1 MGEYNEEIDP
11 DTENDSPL
19 VKQLRGM
26 VKDLTKK
33 VHVAELAARG
43 SILSDALK
51 GKGVLDAV
59 KIAKAVKLFP
69 TDQAPTEENVTAWI
83 TEYGD
88 LFGVGAAV
96 AAPVAAG
103 DGEEPAAEPTG
114 KGVDP
119 AVQEQW
125 KAGQETESGGTVNA
139 AIGATGLKRELSD
152 LRAKDLSFGEL
163 IKQLGGRDIP
173 VG

>member
-1 MGEYNEEIDP
+1 MGEYDEEL
-11 DTENDSPL
+11 DTQAENDSPL
-19 VKQLRGM
+19 VKQLRKM
-26 VKDLTKK
+26 VKDLTGK
-33 VHVAELAARG
+33 VHTAEQAARG
-43 SILSDALK
+43 SILSDALR
-51 GKGVLDAV
+51 GKGVLDAK

-88 LFGVGAAV
+88 LFGVGATE
-96 AAPVAAG
+96 AATVAAG

-125 KAGQETESGGTVNA
+125 RAAQETESGGTVNA

>member
-1 MGEYNEEIDP
+1 MGEYDEEL
-11 DTENDSPL
+11 DTSAENDTPL
-19 VKQLRGM
+19 VKQLRKM
-26 VKDLTKK
+26 VKDLTGE
-33 VHVAELAARG
+33 VHKAQQAARG
-43 SILSDALK
+43 SILSDALR
-51 GKGVLDAV
+51 GKGVLDPK

-88 LFGVGAAV
+88 LFGVGAAE

-125 KAGQETESGGTVNA
+125 KAAQNTESGGTVNA
-139 AIGATGLKRELSD
+139 AIGATGLARELAD
-152 LRAKDLSFGEL
+152 LRAKNPTFDQV
-163 IKQLGGRDIP
+163 IKQLGGREIP

>member
-33 VHVAELAARG
+33 VHTAELAARG
-43 SILSDALK
+43 SLLSDALK
-51 GKGVLDAV
+51 GKGVLDAA

-88 LFGVGAAV
+88 LFGVGAAE
-96 AAPVAAG
+96 AAPVAAD

-125 KAGQETESGGTVNA
+125 KAAQNTESGGTVNA
-139 AIGATGLKRELSD
+139 AIGATGLARELAD
-152 LRAKDLSFGEL
+152 LRSKDLSFGEL

>member
-33 VHVAELAARG
+33 VHTAELAARG
-43 SILSDALK
+43 SLLSDALK
-51 GKGVLDAV
+51 GKGVLDTA

-103 DGEEPAAEPTG
+103 EGGTPSAEPTG
-114 KGVDP
+114 RGVDP

-125 KAGQETESGGTVNA
+125 TAAQNTEAGGTVNA
-139 AIGATGLKRELSD
+139 TIGATGLKRELADIRS
-152 LRAKDLSFGEL
+152 KNLSFDQTM
-163 IKQLGGRDIP
+163 KALGGRDIP
-173 VG
+173 VA

>member
-1 MGEYNEEIDP
+1 MGEYDEEIDTS
-11 DTENDSPL
+11 TENDSPL

-33 VHVAELAARG
+33 VHTAEQAARG
-43 SILSDALK
+43 SILSDALR
-51 GKGVLDAV
+51 GKGVLNAA

-125 KAGQETESGGTVNA
+125 TAAQNTEAGGTVNA
-139 AIGATGLKRELSD
+139 TIGATGLKRELADIRS
-152 LRAKDLSFGEL
+152 KNLSFDQTM
-163 IKQLGGRDIP
+163 KALGGRDIP
-173 VG
+173 VA